1 MLESTVE
8 VLKVPLIVL
17 GVSGILMALGTL
29 ISDRWRYLSDSERT
43 GAKDPSDYDPEQ
55 KR

>member
-1 MLESTVE
+1 MLETTVE

-17 GVSGILMALGTL
+17 GISGILMALGTL
-29 ISDRWRYLSDSERT
+29 VSERRRYLGDSAST
-43 GAKDPSDYDPEQ
+43 GAEDRSDYDPEQ